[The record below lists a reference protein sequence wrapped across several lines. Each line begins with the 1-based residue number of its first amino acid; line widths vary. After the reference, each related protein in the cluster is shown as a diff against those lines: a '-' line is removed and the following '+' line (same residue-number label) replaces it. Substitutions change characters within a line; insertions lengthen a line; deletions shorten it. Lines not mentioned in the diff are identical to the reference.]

1 MTQQQLIELVQQ
13 HHPNM
18 RETEIR
24 LYLNRALIDFCKQTR
39 IMSGTSVISTIAD
52 QRYYDLADTVLEVTR
67 VDCDDYQIN
76 RLIGRPEKTDVS

>member
-39 IMSGTSVISTIAD
+39 IMSGTSTISTIAG
-52 QRYYDLADTVLEVTR
+52 QRYYDLASTVLEITR

>member
-39 IMSGTSVISTIAD
+39 IMSGTSTISTIAD

-76 RLIGRPEKTDVS
+76 RLIGTPEKTDVS

>member
-52 QRYYDLADTVLEVTR
+52 QRYYDLAETVLEVTR

>member
-39 IMSGTSVISTIAD
+39 IMSGTSTISTIAD
-52 QRYYDLADTVLEVTR
+52 QRYYDLAETVLEVTR

>member
-39 IMSGTSVISTIAD
+39 IMSGTSDISTIAD
-52 QRYYDLADTVLEVTR
+52 QRYYDLAETVLEVTR